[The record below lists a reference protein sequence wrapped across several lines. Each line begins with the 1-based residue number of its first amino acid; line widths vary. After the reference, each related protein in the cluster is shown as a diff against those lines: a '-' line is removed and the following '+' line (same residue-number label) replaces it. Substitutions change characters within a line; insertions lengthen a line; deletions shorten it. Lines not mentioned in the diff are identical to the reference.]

1 MKIRR
6 IIIFTSQMP
15 TMAAFYRDVLGLRQQ
30 ADEPGWK
37 EFDAGAIA
45 IALHNGT
52 SEVGRRPPKM
62 VFYAA
67 DVAATREALI
77 RRGAK
82 MGKVKSGAGLD
93 LCEGKDPDGNPF
105 QISTRA

>member
-6 IIIFTSQMP
+6 LVIFTNRMEAM
-15 TMAAFYRDVLGLRQQ
+15 TAFYRDILGLEQT
-30 ADEPGWK
+30 ANETGWK
-37 EFDAGAIA
+37 EFDAGPIA
-45 IALHNGT
+45 LALHNGT

-62 VFYAA
+62 VFYSA
-67 DVAATREALI
+67 DVAGTREMLI

-82 MGKVKSGAGLD
+82 VGKVKSGAGLD

-105 QISTRA
+105 QISNRS